1 MQLVD
6 LLDFAI
12 EQANDGIA
20 IMKFTG
26 NRDVPIRIV
35 YANRTIERLSGYS
48 RKELLDPSNPFL
60 QVQTQNRARYEELF
74 VEIRAGRPVRFEIEL
89 GGKDRATWTEI
100 RWSPL
105 RYEGGEVTHYVAV
118 LRDISEL
125 RRRSLFQSI
134 LSETSDFIVT
144 ADASRPSDGGP
155 KITYANRAFAAVVG
169 LEPGEV
175 VGKSLIEFLSPQ
187 NDRALFANVV
197 SRLERHSDISYELL
211 LTQAGGDRWIEL
223 SGHQVRGEGGWTVS
237 WFFIGKDI
245 SLRKQA
251 YMQTAQLMSA
261 LDLADEP
268 IVIYNVIGPLEL
280 EMQHMNT
287 SASEFDAPLIEKM
300 LSEPNQRKRLEG
312 AWTALVNGESVM
324 RLVRAAEDDPRRWVT
339 LEIRPMNSGKDFPSS
354 ITAIEHAVRSAPH
367 DGRSDDIAIMLALSR
382 EIRRYPDVEARRDA
396 LAEVLRAEWSAT
408 AVFSATRRGED
419 VVLRAMERSGYAV
432 MPRGLLFD
440 WPVAVEFSWPSVM
453 PPRRLTALRILL
465 ETLARAD

>member
-20 IMKFTG
+20 IMRFTED
-26 NRDVPIRIV
+26 RDVPIRIV

-48 RKELLDPSNPFL
+48 RQELLDPSNPFL
-60 QVQTQNRARYEELF
+60 QVQPQNRARYEELF
-74 VEIRAGRPVRFEIEL
+74 VEIRAGRSVRFEIEL
-89 GGKDRATWTEI
+89 GGRDRSTWTEI

-105 RYEGGEVTHYVAV
+105 RYHDGEVTHYVAV

-144 ADASRPSDGGP
+144 ADASRPSEGGP
-155 KITYANRAFAAVVG
+155 RITYANRAFAALVGLDADDVVG
-169 LEPGEV
+169 RTLV
-175 VGKSLIEFLSPQ
+175 EFFSPR
-187 NDRALFANVV
+187 NDRTLFANVL

-223 SGHQVRGEGGWTVS
+223 SGHQVHGEGGRIVS

-251 YMQTAQLMSA
+251 YMQTAQLMTA

-280 EMQHMNT
+280 ELQHMNT
-287 SASEFDAPLIEKM
+287 SATEFDAPLIEKM
-300 LSEPNQRKRLEG
+300 LGVPAQRIRIEAAWNALEKC
-312 AWTALVNGESVM
+312 ESVR
-324 RLVRAAEDDPRRWVT
+324 RLVRTPPNDPRRWVT
-339 LEIRPMNSGKDFPSS
+339 LEIRPMHSGKGNASS
-354 ITAIEHAVRSAPH
+354 IIAIEHGLRLAPH
-367 DGRSDDIAIMLALSR
+367 DRRSDDIATMLALSR
-382 EIRRYPDVEARRDA
+382 EIRSYPDVEARRDA
-396 LAEVLRAEWSAT
+396 LAEVLREEWGAT

-432 MPRGLLFD
+432 MPQGLLFD
-440 WPVAVEFSWPSVM
+440 RSVAVDFSWPGTIA
-453 PPRRLTALRILL
+453 PRRLTALRILL